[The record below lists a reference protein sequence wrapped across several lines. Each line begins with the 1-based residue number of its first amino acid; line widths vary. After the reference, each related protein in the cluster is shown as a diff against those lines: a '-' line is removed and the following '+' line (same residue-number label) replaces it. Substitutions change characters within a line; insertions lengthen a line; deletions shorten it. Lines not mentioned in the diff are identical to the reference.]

1 MAHSFVITHVPTA
14 RRPLNDISPWYVLLE
29 VVDSHSDDSCNAA
42 LQAMLEAAFEAGL
55 VQDAVVAASQAQFKA
70 IWALREDIS
79 EAQAAEGKNIK
90 HDIAVPV
97 SQVANFIQETHVLV
111 AAAFPSVRMVT
122 FGHMGDGNL
131 HYNISPPLNQAHD
144 EFLKNQDAINLIVHD
159 SVARFNGSVSAEH
172 GLGTLRRD
180 EAARYKSKVEM
191 DMMRAVKQALDPL
204 GIMNPNKVLA
214 AV

>member
-1 MAHSFVITHVPTA
+1 
-14 RRPLNDISPWYVLLE
+14 L
-29 VVDSHSDDSCNAA
+29 
-42 LQAMLEAAFEAGL
+42 LEAAFEVSL
-55 VQDAVVAASQAQFKA
+55 VTDAVVASSQAQFNA

-79 EAQAAEGKNIK
+79 EAQASEGKNIK

-97 SQVANFIQETHVLV
+97 SQVANFIRVTHALV
-111 AAAFPSVRMVT
+111 AEAFPAVRMVT

-131 HYNISPPLNQAHD
+131 HYNVSPPLEQAHD

-180 EAARYKSKVEM
+180 EAARYKSAVEM
-191 DMMRAVKQALDPL
+191 DLQLRLKAAFDPL
-204 GIMNPNKVLA
+204 GTMNPNKVLA
-214 AV
+214 ALA